1 MAIDVSAW
9 GGIYTAVII
18 IEENSREWCTMCP
31 SPESDQKTASFPP
44 FTKSFFWVAGW
55 DPFRCPCVKG
65 RTQDP
70 LRESH
75 ILGRTD
81 GELTLLLYSVV
92 LPDCM

>member
-1 MAIDVSAW
+1 
-9 GGIYTAVII
+9 
-18 IEENSREWCTMCP
+18 MCP

-44 FTKSFFWVAGW
+44 FTKSFFLGRRLGSIPVSW
-55 DPFRCPCVKG
+55 VKG

-81 GELTLLLYSVV
+81 GELTLLLCSVV
-92 LPDCM
+92 LLNCM